1 MIGDSEGTG
10 TGAMLGAARRA
21 RGLDLADIARD
32 TRVPLRHL
40 RAIEDGSHE
49 GLPALTYALGFV
61 KAFARAVDVD
71 PELAAAQ
78 FRQEFH
84 GATAAPAPS
93 VLAPDLERRAPSP
106 LLVGG
111 SVAVVVA
118 VIAGLS
124 AWSSGLFDPP
134 AAVADVEPTTEVAA
148 AAAPAVTVAPAPV
161 PAPAAVATGP
171 VVLTAREE
179 VWVRIA
185 DPAAPQSFKT
195 GTLAAG
201 ESLTLPPDQPGL
213 KLWTGKAGALLVSV
227 GGRELPPMGGPIERL
242 RGISLAAADLVARS
256 APAPAVVA
264 PDAPPVSDGV
274 AAAPAATGPRPIA
287 TVPRPRPPEPS
298 PAAPTA
304 VPPATPPAG
313 EPAGNTTPSVPGL
326 S

>member
-40 RAIEDGSHE
+40 RAIEDGSHQ

-61 KAFARAVDVD
+61 KAFARAVGVD

-84 GATAAPAPS
+84 GAPAAPAPS

-134 AAVADVEPTTEVAA
+134 AAAVAD
-148 AAAPAVTVAPAPV
+148 AAPDDALAPPPAVAVPAPV

-201 ESLTLPPDQPGL
+201 EILTLPPDQPGL

-227 GGRELPPMGGPIERL
+227 GGRELPPLGGPIERL

-256 APAPAVVA
+256 TPAPAPVA
-264 PDAPPVSDGV
+264 PDASPVSEG
-274 AAAPAATGPRPIA
+274 ATAAPAATGPRPIA

-298 PAAPTA
+298 PVAPTV